1 MIYTVTLNP
10 ALDYIVS
17 VKDFQQGATNRTN
30 AEKILPGGK
39 GINVSI
45 VLQNLGF
52 SNTALGFVAGFT
64 GEEIIRLLGEYSVK
78 SDFIKVDQ
86 GMSRI
91 NVKLQTHGLMV
102 AERKNVIA
110 EPVETEINGI
120 GPKIQAFELAQ
131 LMNRLDELGAG
142 DVLFLAG
149 SIPASLP
156 ADIYRNIM
164 ERLQGRKVQI
174 VVDATKELLLNV
186 LEYHPFLIKP
196 NQHEIEDIFGV
207 SLCNKQEILA
217 YAKKLQE
224 MGACNVMV
232 SMGAEGAVLL
242 TEDGQVLEASAP
254 KGRLVNAVGAGDSMV
269 AAFMAGW
276 LDRQDYNH
284 AFKMGVAAGSASA
297 FSDKLATSEEVTVL
311 YDKIDIFQIFP

>member
-17 VKDFQQGATNRTN
+17 VEDFQQGATNRTN

-52 SNTALGFVAGFT
+52 SNTALGFAAGFT
-64 GEEIIRLLGEYSVK
+64 GEEIIRLLGECGVE
-78 SDFIKVDQ
+78 SDFIKVEQ

-91 NVKLQTHGLMV
+91 NVKLQALGRTT
-102 AERKNVIA
+102 AEQI
-110 EPVETEINGI
+110 VETEINGI
-120 GPKIQAFELAQ
+120 GPEIQEADLTE
-131 LMNRLDELGAG
+131 LMNKLDKLGMG
-142 DVLFLAG
+142 DVLFLSG

-156 ADIYRNIM
+156 VYIYRNIM

-196 NQHEIEDIFGV
+196 NQHELEEIFGV
-207 SLCNKQEILA
+207 SLCNRQDILP

-224 MGACNVMV
+224 MGACNVLV

-242 TEDGQVLEASAP
+242 TEDGRVLEASAP
-254 KGRLVNAVGAGDSMV
+254 NGRLINAVGAGDSMV

-276 LDRQDYNH
+276 LDKQDYEH
-284 AFKMGVAAGSASA
+284 AFKMGVATGSASA
-297 FSDKLATSEEVTVL
+297 FSEKLATAEEVAVL
-311 YDKIDIFQIFP
+311 YDRIDIFQIFP